1 MIPYIGIVLSLVTFM
16 FGTFLY
22 NRYHHFFL
30 FSPLF
35 VAMVLSIGFLLITG
49 IPYET
54 YQPGGKVI
62 MFFLDPATIA
72 FAVPLYKQRALLFKY
87 WKQIVAML
95 IAGLVLSVI
104 CVTIAAQILH
114 MDKGIIGAM
123 MPQAATTAI
132 ALPIAESI
140 GGIKAIT
147 ALAVILN
154 AVLVSALGKTVLD
167 KLHIT
172 DPIARGLALGTAGH
186 TVGAAVALQ
195 NGETEGAMASPAMV
209 VVSVL
214 TVFVVPILAPIFG
227 L

>member
-1 MIPYIGIVLSLVTFM
+1 
-16 FGTFLY
+16 
-22 NRYHHFFL
+22 
-30 FSPLF
+30 
-35 VAMVLSIGFLLITG
+35 
-49 IPYET
+49 
-54 YQPGGKVI
+54 
-62 MFFLDPATIA
+62 
-72 FAVPLYKQRALLFKY
+72 
-87 WKQIVAML
+87 ML

-195 NGETEGAMASPAMV
+195 NGETEGAMASLAMV

>member
-1 MIPYIGIVLSLVTFM
+1 
-16 FGTFLY
+16 
-22 NRYHHFFL
+22 
-30 FSPLF
+30 
-35 VAMVLSIGFLLITG
+35 MVLSIGFLLITG

-195 NGETEGAMASPAMV
+195 NGETEGAMASLAMV

>member
-22 NRYHHFFL
+22 SRYHHFFL

-195 NGETEGAMASPAMV
+195 NGETEGAMASLAMV

>member
-1 MIPYIGIVLSLVTFM
+1 
-16 FGTFLY
+16 
-22 NRYHHFFL
+22 
-30 FSPLF
+30 
-35 VAMVLSIGFLLITG
+35 
-49 IPYET
+49 
-54 YQPGGKVI
+54 
-62 MFFLDPATIA
+62 
-72 FAVPLYKQRALLFKY
+72 
-87 WKQIVAML
+87 
-95 IAGLVLSVI
+95 
-104 CVTIAAQILH
+104 
-114 MDKGIIGAM
+114 

-195 NGETEGAMASPAMV
+195 NGETEGAMASLAMV